1 MFQTKNSM
9 NVFVDFFLDSRSFFS
24 RPASKI
30 LVTYSKWT
38 HVLNSNISFH
48 YFEYFIQCIKYTLYI
63 LRMASYCFF
72 IRRELLRNLLRIG
85 IFSLLFLAWLCTISI
100 KKITAKC
107 TLRNIYRKKW
117 KKAAKPYWCLPFFC
131 EIAHTFH
138 FRFIWIFD
146 RTNEFGPIVVMW
158 EMRYFPNSFEAF
170 GQQIAKPKEQ
180 SCKTSFILT
189 KTTTSLRIEKISV
202 HTYVTA

>member
-100 KKITAKC
+100 KKNHCKMYTPKHQP
-107 TLRNIYRKKW
+107 KKM
-117 KKAAKPYWCLPFFC
+117 KKSRQA
-131 EIAHTFH
+131 
-138 FRFIWIFD
+138 
-146 RTNEFGPIVVMW
+146 
-158 EMRYFPNSFEAF
+158 
-170 GQQIAKPKEQ
+170 
-180 SCKTSFILT
+180 ILMFA
-189 KTTTSLRIEKISV
+189 LFL
-202 HTYVTA
+202 